1 MKTQLLGNSSLPVS
15 QIGLGC
21 MRMAALNLNE
31 ACNVIQTALNSGI
44 NFFDH
49 ADIYGGGKSESIF
62 GEAIRTL
69 GIQRMDIIIQ
79 SKIGIRPELGLY
91 DFSFDHI
98 TTATDGILK
107 RLQTDYLDILL
118 LHRPDALMD
127 PKEVA
132 RALNALHE
140 SHKVRH
146 FGVSNFTP
154 LQIELLQRELNFP
167 LLVNQVQFSL
177 MHAALIDEGIQYNT
191 YGKGATPYTHGMID
205 YSRIKGITLQ
215 AWSPFQFGTF
225 EGTFIDNPQF
235 PELNQTLEAI
245 ATRYNVS
252 KTTIAAAWIL
262 RHPARI
268 QIIAGSMNPDRIQD
282 IARSVFITL
291 TAKEWYDLYKSAS
304 ALLP

>member
-1 MKTQLLGNSSLPVS
+1 MKKQLLGNSSLSVS

-21 MRMAALNLNE
+21 MRMAALDVNE
-31 ACNVIQTALNSGI
+31 TRDVIQTALNAGI

-49 ADIYGGGKSESIF
+49 ADIYGGGQSETIF
-62 GEAIRTL
+62 GEALRTL
-69 GIQRMDIIIQ
+69 DIQRSDIVIQ
-79 SKIGIRPELGLY
+79 SKIGIRPDLGLY

-98 TTATDGILK
+98 INATEGILN
-107 RLQTDYLDILL
+107 RLQTNYLDVLL

-127 PKEVA
+127 PRDVA
-132 RALNALHE
+132 RALNLLHE

-177 MHAALIDEGIQYNT
+177 MHTALIDEGVQYNT
-191 YGKGATPYTHGMID
+191 YGKGAIPYTQGMID
-205 YSRIKGITLQ
+205 YSRMNGITLQ

-225 EGTFIDNPQF
+225 EGTFIDNPKF
-235 PELNQTLEAI
+235 PELNQLLETI
-245 ATRYNVS
+245 AMRYNVS

-262 RHPARI
+262 RHPAQI
-268 QIIAGSMNPDRIQD
+268 QVIAGSMNPSRIEA
-282 IARSVFITL
+282 IAQSTSITL
-291 TAKEWYDLYKSAS
+291 TAKEWYDLYKSAG